1 MGWWMIVQVAIIR
14 GNLFS
19 SPGTRNIDDITGAH
33 AYYSFTICSASPR
46 ERLPQ
51 DTSEAFVGKP
61 GRAGGGGGGSTPEEK
76 LQVPPG
82 SCNETIQTIQ
92 NAYGIFF
99 SMDLGYFE
107 LDGR

>member
-1 MGWWMIVQVAIIR
+1 MT
-14 GNLFS
+14 F
-19 SPGTRNIDDITGAH
+19 DDITGAH
-33 AYYSFTICSASPR
+33 ASPR

-61 GRAGGGGGGSTPEEK
+61 GRAGGGGGGPTPEEK